1 MYLAH
6 TLYNLWFEVGLF
18 LVSLIMFFL
27 WFSVLLVA
35 LVGFIEVS
43 SREGRRGVKVFIL
56 PSLAFI
62 L

>member
-18 LVSLIMFFL
+18 LVSLIMFCL
-27 WFSVLLVA
+27 WFSVLVVS

-43 SREGRRGVKVFIL
+43 SREGKRGEKVFIL
-56 PSLAFI
+56 PSLTFI